1 MSRIDALPADQGAV
15 LQLLLRQ
22 GKDYRQLGELLDLD
36 ESEVRRRAH
45 GALAALGP
53 DAAPGLDDSRRA
65 EVGDWLLGQQ
75 DEAQSGATR
84 AFLEGSAGGRAWAR
98 VVADELRDLAGD
110 RLPEIPGEGRDDG
123 AAAPATAATVATA
136 PAASGATTPVASE
149 ATTPADSEAPD
160 TATDA
165 FGAREAPRSSRL
177 GGALLLGGLAIVA
190 VAVVLFFVLRDGGG
204 DDKSP
209 APAASTTATQ
219 PQAKVEAQVNLVP
232 PDSRKNLKALGVVL
246 VQRAQNQDQIVAAVQ
261 GLPKPKSGGYGIW
274 LYSGPGKAQ
283 WLGFFASQDNQ
294 GRLLARGQ
302 LKTPI
307 AGYREI
313 LVTREAKGNPARPGP
328 IYLRG
333 PIKTASNTSG
343 GG

>member
-36 ESEVRRRAH
+36 ESEVRGRAH

-53 DAAPGLDDSRRA
+53 DAAPGLDDARRA

-75 DEAQSGATR
+75 DEAQGTATR

-110 RLPEIPGEGRDDG
+110 RVPEIPDEGRDDG
-123 AAAPATAATVATA
+123 AAAATAATT
-136 PAASGATTPVASE
+136 PAASGATTPA
-149 ATTPADSEAPD
+149 ATETPD
-160 TATDA
+160 TAADG
-165 FGAREAPRSSRL
+165 FGARDAPRSSRL

-190 VAVVLFFVLRDGGG
+190 VAVVLFFVLRDGG
-204 DDKSP
+204 DDDPAP
-209 APAASTTATQ
+209 APAASTTAAQ

-283 WLGFFASQDNQ
+283 WLGFFASQDDQ

-307 AGYREI
+307 AGYREV
-313 LVTREAKGNPARPGP
+313 LVTREAKGNPDRPGS

-333 PIKTASNTSG
+333 PIKTASDTSG
-343 GG
+343 G